1 MRVSIVGALLMLPG
15 CVFDEIAITVSVNG
29 MHPSFGLRY
38 VREADVPVGL
48 SEFSVKELK
57 GGRVIWRL
65 RVSNWETEPL
75 RVVVVKQITFGVV
88 PEGFVQ
94 HFPSRSQMAVIQDG
108 MVYIAEA
115 GGAVEGRTEFTTIR
129 ECRKVPLTSFSRESV
144 EFKVA
149 NPC

>member
-1 MRVSIVGALLMLPG
+1 MIGVWLMLPG
-15 CVFDEIAITVSVNG
+15 CVFDEIAITASANG
-29 MHPSFGLRY
+29 IHPSFGLRY

-48 SEFSVKELK
+48 SEFNVKELNS
-57 GGRVIWRL
+57 GRVIWRV
-65 RVSNWETEPL
+65 RVSNWETEPTRIILL
-75 RVVVVKQITFGVV
+75 RQITFGIV

-94 HFPSRSQMAVIQDG
+94 DFPSRSQMAVIQDG